1 MAGAKRQER
10 CVWMTTNLAKWASN
24 NGQIIK
30 SGLPHDRREKFL
42 PSVVGFAYNF
52 LQYECYLGNIGYLA
66 QALYAAE
73 HEGQMLIP
81 ATFLAAESGPIE
93 PNIYQLFEDGP
104 PLRKL
109 PDISRPVEE
118 FLHEVWSRF
127 GALLV
132 KEIEGFV
139 VRDGVWSACLKVGR
153 NSEISVERMQAGY
166 RGSRALGSTPQRE
179 AARHLRNPGKEYWT
193 EEGKR
198 AKRWILGISG
208 RNGGAGGNGAE
219 RPTAAGVKKPVS
231 RPDSGRNG
239 GAGGNG
245 NERPTA
251 AGVKKPVSRP
261 DAGVER
267 TPPPQKAGEKDAAGG
282 TAKPRRTTIMDWQQP
297 PESKSRPRGTG

>member
-1 MAGAKRQER
+1 MPSDQPPATRSSLDVALWFYARSDSADER
-10 CVWMTTNLAKWASN
+10 MPS
-24 NGQIIK
+24 
-30 SGLPHDRREKFL
+30 RKFHHL
-42 PSVVGFAYNF
+42 
-52 LQYECYLGNIGYLA
+52 LYLA

-198 AKRWILGISG
+198 AKRWIPGI
-208 RNGGAGGNGAE
+208 
-219 RPTAAGVKKPVS
+219 
-231 RPDSGRNG
+231 SGRNG

-282 TAKPRRTTIMDWQQP
+282 TAKPRRTTKMDWQQP